1 VNGAST
7 KTCISIAVAAL
18 CWTSVDAVS
27 AAGDRSHGLSVF
39 GDLKYAADF
48 AHFDHV
54 NPKAPKGGL
63 FRTRGYGAF
72 DSLHPFILKGKVGAG
87 PRNQFQRD
95 YTGVWE
101 SLMVWSQDEPDAV
114 YGLIAESV
122 TVADDGAQARFYLR
136 PEAAFHDGTPI
147 TAADVVFSFET
158 LKAKGHP
165 KFRNLLRDVAAVNA
179 AEPQIVD
186 LRFRAGA
193 PRNAIVTAASE
204 IPILSRAYFKD
215 RPFDKTTMTAPLAS
229 GPYRVG
235 KVEAGRQLVYERMPD
250 YWGRHLAVNR
260 GRWNFDRIQV
270 DFYRDRGTA
279 LIAFFADAYDFREE
293 FTSKSWATAYDDKPP
308 IKDGR
313 IVRETL
319 PDASM
324 SGTQA
329 WFFNTR
335 RPKFSD
341 RRVRAALDLAFDFEW
356 TNKNLFYGLYKRTN
370 SMFANSTLAQ
380 AGPPS
385 VAERALLEPYRGS
398 LPAKAFDQEYRPP
411 VTDGSGAIR
420 GNLRQAAK
428 LLRQAGWRIK
438 DGALKNPDGEI
449 MTIEFLIW
457 QPSFER
463 IIAPYVRNLEKL
475 GIQASIRRV
484 DSAQYQNRQNS
495 FDFDVVTIRFSLAET
510 PGVGLLSLWHSREAD
525 VAGSFNLAGVKNP
538 AVDGLLEKIM
548 AAPNRDGLVTAVR
561 ALDRVLMWNHYAVP
575 QWYKGAHNIAYWNR
589 FSRPPTKPKFGR
601 GVVETWWYDA
611 AKAKASGAERPSDK
625 Q

>member
-1 VNGAST
+1 VNGPST
-7 KTCISIAVAAL
+7 KACVAIAVAAL
-18 CWTSVDAVS
+18 CWTSANTVRAES
-27 AAGDRSHGLSVF
+27 DRSHGLSVF

-48 AHFDHV
+48 KHFDHV
-54 NPKAPKGGL
+54 NPQAPKGGL
-63 FRTRGYGAF
+63 FRTRSYGAL

-95 YTGVWE
+95 YIGVWE
-101 SLMVWSQDEPDAV
+101 SLMFWSQDEPDAV

-136 PEAAFHDGTPI
+136 PEATFHDGTSI
-147 TAADVVFSFET
+147 TAADVVFSFEI

-165 KFRNLLRDVAAVNA
+165 KFRNLLRDVEAVSSA
-179 AEPQIVD
+179 DPGTVD
-186 LRFRAGA
+186 FRFRAGA
-193 PRNAIVTAASE
+193 PRNVIVTAASQ
-204 IPILSRAYFKD
+204 IPILSRAYYKD

-235 KVEAGRQLVYERMPD
+235 KVEAGRQLNYERMPD
-250 YWGRHLAVNR
+250 YWGRNLAVNR
-260 GRWNFDRIQV
+260 GRWNFDHIQI
-270 DFYRDRGTA
+270 DFYRDRDTA

-308 IKDGR
+308 VKDGR

-319 PDASM
+319 ADASM

-335 RPKFSD
+335 RAKFSD

-356 TNKNLFYGLYKRTN
+356 TNKNLFYGLYNRTN
-370 SMFANSTLAQ
+370 SMFANSALAQ
-380 AGPPS
+380 SGPPS
-385 VAERALLEPYRGS
+385 AAERALLEPYRS
-398 LPAKAFDQEYRPP
+398 ALPDEAFSQEYRPP
-411 VTDGSGAIR
+411 ETDGSGAVR
-420 GNLRQAAK
+420 GNLRLATR
-428 LLRQAGWRIK
+428 LLWQAGWRIK
-438 DGALKNPDGEI
+438 DGALKNSYGEV
-449 MTIEFLIW
+449 MSIEFLIW

-463 IIAPYVRNLEKL
+463 IIAPFVRNLEKL

-495 FDFDVVTIRFSLAET
+495 FDFDVVTIRFSMAET
-510 PGVGLLSLWHSREAD
+510 PGVGLLSLWHSREAN

-548 AAPNRDGLVTAVR
+548 AAPSRPALASAVR
-561 ALDRVLMWNHYAVP
+561 ALDRVLMWNHYTVP

-589 FSRPPTKPKFGR
+589 FSRPPVKPKFGR

-611 AKAKASGAERPSDK
+611 AKAKASGVQRSSAK